1 MVNMAFIYLW
11 FLSFRII
18 FCEDLCGIFETLKK
32 YIEMLIAPTAE
43 KQSCKKYKEM
53 VLLIDL

>member
-1 MVNMAFIYLW
+1 MAFIYLW

-53 VLLIDL
+53 VLLIDP